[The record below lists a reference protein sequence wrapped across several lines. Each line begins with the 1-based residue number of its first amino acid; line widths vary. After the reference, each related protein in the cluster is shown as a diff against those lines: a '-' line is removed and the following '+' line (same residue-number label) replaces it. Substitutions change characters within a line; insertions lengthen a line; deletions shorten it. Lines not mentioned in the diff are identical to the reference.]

1 MFSNCAEALPISER
15 PTALQ
20 GQSDQGNLCGEP
32 NDPLCA
38 GQSMNDASQFVRSG
52 APDTVERLDLAGLTL
67 DLRRE
72 ELRDPAGAR
81 IELRNRSFGVL
92 RHLAT
97 NAGRVITKDELLTVN
112 WPGVTV
118 TEDSLTQ
125 CISEIRRAL
134 GGAGRDLIRTVPRRG
149 YMIVLPDRPPTE
161 AETFIATHPP
171 KAAWYRHP
179 RFAIAALFGAIA
191 LTLLGSWILTKSSLS
206 VAVPVTVARG
216 PTLAVLPF
224 ENNTRDPG
232 QDMLADGLTQ
242 GMISALGRFSELRVL
257 GRGMTG
263 PHGARV
269 LSAVELGRSLGVDYA
284 VDGNLR
290 RDGEVSRVDVRLSDA
305 RTGAQV
311 WSKTFD
317 AKLAG
322 LATEDEISGKASA
335 MIGSYWGAIGAAE
348 YKRIQAKSD
357 TELTSYECIVQG
369 VIGTST
375 DITVAE
381 PVAKA
386 RDCLERLTRNGPG
399 NAAAWAALVL
409 VFNTQRN
416 WGFALPPDQAAS
428 VDKRFYLATKA
439 LAAANRAIEL
449 APNDAF
455 VRGLAA
461 RAAWMA
467 CQPDLVRIETR
478 RAIALNPNDPQ
489 NLGPLG
495 TLMAASGFWD
505 EGAALAEKGIALTA
519 PATPRWWWWAIAKRH
534 WFRGEYQPALGAFQQ
549 AFVEQLWLS
558 HLQMA
563 YTLPFLERID
573 EAKAHAAALT
583 KLSPGFTI
591 READAYYRMWC
602 FPPSY
607 RDKMREALG
616 MAGLPQ

>member
-1 MFSNCAEALPISER
+1 MNEVPQTVSSNSP
-15 PTALQ
+15 
-20 GQSDQGNLCGEP
+20 GMVD
-32 NDPLCA
+32 
-38 GQSMNDASQFVRSG
+38 
-52 APDTVERLDLAGLTL
+52 RLDLAGLTL

-72 ELRDPAGAR
+72 ELRDAAGAR

-97 NAGRVITKDELLTVN
+97 NAGRVVTKDELLEVN

-118 TEDSLTQ
+118 TDDSLTQ

-134 GGAGRDLIRTVPRRG
+134 GDAGRDLIRTVPRRG
-149 YMIVLPDRPPTE
+149 YMIVLPDRPPVMLLPV
-161 AETFIATHPP
+161 AAGPP
-171 KAAWYRHP
+171 DRALHAQPRIVIPVVLAAAFLMLWGLWT
-179 RFAIAALFGAIA
+179 ASNDA
-191 LTLLGSWILTKSSLS
+191 GSPSAG
-206 VAVPVTVARG
+206 VPAPVTVSRG
-216 PTLAVLPF
+216 PTVAVLPF
-224 ENNTRDPG
+224 ENNTGDAG
-232 QDMLADGLTQ
+232 QDALTDGLTQ
-242 GMISALGRFSELRVL
+242 GMISALGRFAELRVL
-257 GRGMTG
+257 ARGVTRGYGGRA
-263 PHGARV
+263 P
-269 LSAVELGRSLGVDYA
+269 SAIDLGRILGVAYV
-284 VDGNLR
+284 VDGTLR
-290 RDGEVSRVDVRLSDA
+290 RDGGVSRADIQLSDA

-311 WSKTFD
+311 WSKSFE

-322 LATEDEISGKASA
+322 ADLLATEDEISGKASA
-335 MIGSYWGAIGAAE
+335 MIGSYWGAIGRAE
-348 YKRIQAKSD
+348 FKRIQSKSNS
-357 TELTSYECIVQG
+357 ELTPYECIVQG

-375 DITVAE
+375 DISVAE

-386 RDCLERLTRNGPG
+386 RECLERLTRNEPG

-428 VDKRFYLATKA
+428 VDKRLYLAANA
-439 LAAANRAIEL
+439 LTAANHAIEL

-467 CQPDLVRIETR
+467 CQPDQVRIETR

-505 EGAALAEKGIALTA
+505 EGVAIAEKGIALTA
-519 PATPRWWWWAIAKRH
+519 PSTPRWWWWAIAKDH
-534 WFRGEYQPALGAFQQ
+534 WFRGRYEPALDAFRQ

-563 YTLPFLERID
+563 YTLPLLDRTD
-573 EAKAHAAALT
+573 EAKSHVASIL
-583 KLSPGFTI
+583 KLSPGFTV
-591 READAYYRMWC
+591 READAYYAMWC
-602 FPPSY
+602 FPQPY
-607 RDKMREALG
+607 REKMRGALRT
-616 MAGLPQ
+616 AGLPH

>member
-1 MFSNCAEALPISER
+1 LLILETLVPCKPNPSGAISVAGPQSALN
-15 PTALQ
+15 T
-20 GQSDQGNLCGEP
+20 
-32 NDPLCA
+32 
-38 GQSMNDASQFVRSG
+38 GQSMNEVPQNIRSSGLDAV
-52 APDTVERLDLAGLTL
+52 DRLDIAGLTL

-72 ELRDPAGAR
+72 ELRDAAGTR

-97 NAGRVITKDELLTVN
+97 NAGRVVTKDELLDVN

-125 CISEIRRAL
+125 CVSEIRRAL
-134 GGAGRDLIRTVPRRG
+134 GDAGRDLVRTVPRRG
-149 YMIVLPDRPPTE
+149 YMIVLDDRSLTG
-161 AETFIATHPP
+161 AATPALANP
-171 KAAWYRHP
+171 RRVAWYRHP
-179 RFAIAALFGAIA
+179 RVAIPVLLSAAILFAW
-191 LTLLGSWILTKSSLS
+191 GSWTLTKDVGSPSAPLP
-206 VAVPVTVARG
+206 VPMTVSRG
-216 PTLAVLPF
+216 PTVAVLPF
-224 ENNTRDPG
+224 ENNTADTG
-232 QDMLADGLTQ
+232 QNLLAEGLTQ
-242 GMISALGRFSELRVL
+242 GMISALGRFGELRVL
-257 GRGMTG
+257 ARGVTSAYRGRVPDATDL
-263 PHGARV
+263 GA
-269 LSAVELGRSLGVDYA
+269 LGVDYV

-290 RDGEVSRVDVRLSDA
+290 RDGDVGRVDIRLSA
-305 RTGAQV
+305 TRTGAQV
-311 WSKTFD
+311 WSKTFE
-317 AKLAG
+317 AKVAG
-322 LATEDEISGKASA
+322 ANLLATEDEISGKASA

-348 YKRIQAKSD
+348 FKRIQTKAI
-357 TELTSYECIVQG
+357 TELTPYECIVQG
-369 VIGTST
+369 VVGTVT

-386 RDCLERLTRNGPG
+386 RDCLERLTRDEPG
-399 NAAAWAALVL
+399 NAAAWAALIL

-416 WGFALPPDQAAS
+416 WGFALPPEEAAS
-428 VDKRFYLATKA
+428 VDRRLYLATKA

-467 CQPDLVRIETR
+467 CQPDQVRIETR

-505 EGAALAEKGIALTA
+505 EGVSIAEKGIALTA
-519 PATPRWWWWAIAKRH
+519 PSTPRWWWWAIAKRH
-534 WFRGEYQPALGAFQQ
+534 WFRGEYPPALDAFRQ

-563 YTLPFLERID
+563 YTLPFLDRTD
-573 EAKAHAAALT
+573 EAKAHVASLL

-591 READAYYRMWC
+591 READAYYGMWC
-602 FPPSY
+602 FAPSY
-607 RDKMREALG
+607 REKMREALR
-616 MAGLPQ
+616 MAGLPR